1 MIRTGL
7 LNWLVVR
14 QGLTRRIYG
23 AADAGLVISFAT
35 YPLKTP
41 AEKAVVSSFMQL
53 RWFHIRSS
61 IDQGCVCHPSELFGK
76 SQRTDVSRRLSS
88 NMAVTCV

>member
-41 AEKAVVSSFMQL
+41 AEQGGGFMQL
-53 RWFHIRSS
+53 RWFHIQSS
-61 IDQGCVCHPSELFGK
+61 IDRGCVCHPSELFGR

>member
-23 AADAGLVISFAT
+23 AAFAGLVISFGT
-35 YPLKTP
+35 
-41 AEKAVVSSFMQL
+41 
-53 RWFHIRSS
+53 
-61 IDQGCVCHPSELFGK
+61 
-76 SQRTDVSRRLSS
+76 
-88 NMAVTCV
+88 